1 MATCAIQVK
10 PVWNKQYGYTISGQI
25 CARQYMMFVHDV
37 TRVRLA
43 KKSHGSLGNY
53 PKRKQKGKKK
63 QKTKK
68 KHETT
73 N

>member
-1 MATCAIQVK
+1 
-10 PVWNKQYGYTISGQI
+10 
-25 CARQYMMFVHDV
+25 MMFVHDV